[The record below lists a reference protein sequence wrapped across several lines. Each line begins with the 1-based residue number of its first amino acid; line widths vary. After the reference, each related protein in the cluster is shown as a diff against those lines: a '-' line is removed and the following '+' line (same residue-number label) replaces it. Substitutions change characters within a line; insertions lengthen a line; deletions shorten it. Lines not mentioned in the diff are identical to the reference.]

1 MTAIGD
7 FMRAF
12 LVKKNVWDVVSG
24 LKVMPTESP
33 NSKAGR
39 GYRGDAELRMTI
51 HLQKS
56 TKPVAWPVALLYV
69 VVSYFWRNLKVRRR
83 AEAHRLA
90 LQFQEIGGT
99 IEDKDIIL
107 VLTGGLPP
115 TYDVALD
122 SVSPGDL
129 TLDDVVTRREPSLG
143 ESARAAR
150 YKRQNRFIADYLL
163 EERANC
169 NEEEVMSVAA
179 KDDVVGFRGG
189 AFVSV
194 FFSCALR
201 RTQNSYLLHACASGS
216 YHYIRL
222 F

>member
-90 LQFQEIGGT
+90 LQFQEIGGS

-129 TLDDVVTRREPSLG
+129 TLDDVVTRREP
-143 ESARAAR
+143 
-150 YKRQNRFIADYLL
+150 
-163 EERANC
+163 C
-169 NEEEVMSVAA
+169 PCCSVQATKPFYRRLPA
-179 KDDVVGFRGG
+179 GRKGKLQRGG
-189 AFVSV
+189 NVR
-194 FFSCALR
+194 CR
-201 RTQNSYLLHACASGS
+201 ER
-216 YHYIRL
+216 
-222 F
+222 